1 MQTGWAKTFKI
12 VKPACQDLTVLMYI
26 FHLITESLIRDKKMK
41 PFEITSLIKLHS
53 HRELD
58 QLVVYELHHTFF
70 QALT

>member
-1 MQTGWAKTFKI
+1 
-12 VKPACQDLTVLMYI
+12 MYI

-41 PFEITSLIKLHS
+41 PFKITSLIKLHT

-70 QALT
+70 RHLHRSLSDSPICVPVKNIDKRVG